1 MYQLVN
7 WDGRGSDGWRA
18 CASKLPKVTA
28 ESRPELQRD
37 AERTRAELLAV
48 ATEVFAESGY
58 SGARVDDIAERTR
71 TTKRMIYYYFGG
83 KEQLYMAV
91 LENAYRGIREAEQ
104 RLQVDHV
111 DPVVAMRRLAELT
124 FDHHLDHQAFIR
136 LVSIENIHR
145 GQFISRLDSLRSL
158 AQPAT
163 SLLDQILARGHAQ
176 GVFRDDVDA
185 LDVHLVISAYCVF
198 QVANRY
204 TFGFLFDVDFTEVA
218 QRAHLRR
225 MIGDVVVGW
234 LTAR

>member
-1 MYQLVN
+1 
-7 WDGRGSDGWRA
+7 
-18 CASKLPKVTA
+18 VTT

-83 KEQLYMAV
+83 KEQLYLAV

-145 GQFISRLDSLRSL
+145 GEFISRLDSLRSL
-158 AQPAT
+158 SQPAT
-163 SLLDQILARGHAQ
+163 SLLDDILARGHAQ

-185 LDVHLVISAYCVF
+185 LDVHMVISAYCVF

-204 TFGFLFDVDFTEVA
+204 TFGFLFGVDFTEVT

>member
-1 MYQLVN
+1 
-7 WDGRGSDGWRA
+7 
-18 CASKLPKVTA
+18 VTT

-58 SGARVDDIAERTR
+58 SGARVDEIAERTR

-145 GQFISRLDSLRSL
+145 GQFIRRLDSLRDLS
-158 AQPAT
+158 QPAT
-163 SLLDQILARGHAQ
+163 SVLDRILASGHAH

-185 LDVHLVISAYCVF
+185 LDVHMVISAYCVF

-204 TFGFLFDVDFTEVA
+204 TFGFLFGVDFAEVTR
-218 QRAHLRR
+218 RAHLRR

-234 LTAR
+234 LTSR

>member
-1 MYQLVN
+1 M
-7 WDGRGSDGWRA
+7 RPP
-18 CASKLPKVTA
+18 ASKLPKVTA

-145 GQFISRLDSLRSL
+145 GQFISRLDSLRDLS
-158 AQPAT
+158 QPAT
-163 SLLDQILARGHAQ
+163 SVLDQILARGHAQ
-176 GVFRDDVDA
+176 GVFRDDVDS
-185 LDVHLVISAYCVF
+185 LDVHMVISAYCVF

-204 TFGFLFDVDFTEVA
+204 TFGFLFGVDFSEVTR
-218 QRAHLRR
+218 RAHLRR

-234 LTAR
+234 LTSR

>member
-1 MYQLVN
+1 
-7 WDGRGSDGWRA
+7 
-18 CASKLPKVTA
+18 VTA
-28 ESRPELQRD
+28 AEPRRELQRD
-37 AERTRAELLAV
+37 AERTRAEVLAV

-58 SGARVDDIAERTR
+58 SGARVDEIAERTR

-83 KEQLYMAV
+83 KEQLYLAV

-104 RLQVDHV
+104 KLQVDHV

-145 GQFISRLDSLRSL
+145 GEFISRLDSLRTLSR
-158 AQPAT
+158 PAT
-163 SLLDQILARGHAQ
+163 SLLDEILARGHAQ

-185 LDVHLVISAYCVF
+185 LDVHLVISSYCVF
-198 QVANRY
+198 QVANRH
-204 TFGFLFDVDFTEVA
+204 TFGFLFGVDFTELS
-218 QRAHLRR
+218 QRAHMRR

-234 LTAR
+234 LTAPSA